1 MKRILAAVVVGA
13 IALLATAV
21 SPAVGSTGAGLAG
34 SNACSAWQGGSFDS
48 LSSLAQ
54 GAGRGGWKHDVV
66 PDGAMKEV
74 PGKGRP
80 GGPPPPSVTGGTIS
94 VYFHVINKGSGA
106 ANGDI
111 SNSMITG
118 QINVLNA
125 AYAPWGWQFD
135 LVSVD
140 RTTNPSW
147 YDLAEGSA
155 AESQMKNTL
164 RQGTADDLN
173 IYSANLANDLLGW
186 ATFPSSYASN
196 PKADGVVVLD
206 QSLPGGNASP
216 YNLGDTAT
224 HEIGHWM
231 GLYHTF
237 QGGCS
242 KTNDLVD
249 DTPAEQGPAFG
260 CPTGRDTCG
269 GRFGAGLDP
278 INNFMDYTDDSCM
291 FEFTA
296 GQDARMD
303 AQFSAY
309 RLGK

>member
-1 MKRILAAVVVGA
+1 MKRILAALVVGSL
-13 IALLATAV
+13 ALLATAV

-94 VYFHVINKGSGA
+94 VYVHVITASNGQGAPSSGQ
-106 ANGDI
+106 I
-111 SNSMITG
+111 NS

-125 AYAPWGWQFD
+125 AYAPWGWQFA
-135 LVSVD
+135 LVSTD
-140 RTTNPSW
+140 TTANDAW
-147 YDLAEGSA
+147 YNLAEGSA
-155 AESQMKNTL
+155 AERQMKEAL
-164 RQGTADDLN
+164 HKGTADDLN
-173 IYSANLANDLLGW
+173 IYTANLLNDLLGW
-186 ATFPSSYASN
+186 ATFPSGYASS
-196 PKADGVVVLD
+196 PSQDGVVVLNE
-206 QSLPGGNASP
+206 SLPGGDASP

-242 KTNDLVD
+242 KSNDLVD

-269 GRFGAGLDP
+269 GRWGAGLDP
-278 INNFMDYTDDSCM
+278 IQNFMDYSDDACM

-309 RLGK
+309 RLNK